1 MTAEPVELASH
12 IRDLVD
18 PRFLEPLPENTAL
31 SAAGE
36 SDIEK
41 AKKKRA
47 IEQYR
52 RGRSPYDK
60 DNQPRDSR
68 GRFRDILARLKVDL
82 GESELNEVVS
92 KIEDAQSA
100 ELRKD
105 YGKSADAATDV
116 VQMIDRLGADALNP
130 TQLKN
135 VRDASR
141 ALGKAIAY
149 LPLPQGDQN
158 AKLRYSDLPPT
169 TQQLL
174 QNMQQRIIDKLDA
187 DKAEEVLAVLRSFA
201 SGTVQ
206 LSSDDLQAELARL
219 LAYLVH

>member
-1 MTAEPVELASH
+1 MSPTPLKQC
-12 IRDLVD
+12 IKDLVD
-18 PRFLEPLPENTAL
+18 PKFLVPREDVLVADG
-31 SAAGE
+31 A
-36 SDIEK
+36 SDSEIEK

-52 RGRSPYDK
+52 RGRSPYDE

-92 KIEDAQSA
+92 KIEDAQNA

-116 VQMIDRLGADALNP
+116 VQMIDRLDDEALNP
-130 TQLKN
+130 NQVEN
-135 VRDASR
+135 VRNANR
-141 ALGKAIAY
+141 ALGKTIAY
-149 LPLPQGDQN
+149 LPMPQGYQN

-169 TQQLL
+169 TQELL
-174 QNMQQRIIDKLDA
+174 QNMQQRIIKELDA
-187 DKAEEVLAVLRSFA
+187 DKADEVLSILRHFT
-201 SGTVQ
+201 SGALQ
-206 LSSDDLQAELARL
+206 LSSDDLQRELARL